1 MTCRESH
8 NRFRCE
14 HMRLC
19 ALGRMRTMA
28 FALLAL
34 VTLLLPLGLR
44 AYAAEEA
51 TPAPAA
57 AVTPSPV
64 PEAEKTATPEP
75 EETPTPLTFKA
86 PAVAPETAAN
96 VYGTN
101 VPGLRM
107 EVFDVDGSHFK
118 FTLYGIGELLSFM
131 QEQLKGEDINYS
143 FRYSLRMLAV
153 REVNLKGKITYRQP
167 KRGEDV
173 RITKISSELHCK
185 ELSYKSKHPRVEADK
200 LSWLLTM
207 KKWFGFDLSKVS
219 GFEFTI
225 YNAYDTRQ
233 KIVYN
238 FDTDAV
244 ATDTLLH
251 TSLRKGGVLRVQVH
265 DKNSITITIT
275 DPKLRDG
282 YKNSPD
288 EPGAIDPFWH
298 VQAIIN
304 AKGWVEAR
312 IEGKDG
318 QDIHNMDYYAGEYH
332 RLKDDSNQYNATSA
346 EVPVK
351 SYKID
356 GNDVMMSLT
365 VPSGAGLNLKYLEQI
380 AVDMN
385 NGTVLKNNI
394 YNVY

>member
-1 MTCRESH
+1 MTCHQTYHCFCRG
-8 NRFRCE
+8 C
-14 HMRLC
+14 MRLC
-19 ALGRMRTMA
+19 ALV
-28 FALLAL
+28 LLAL
-34 VTLLLPLGLR
+34 AALLLPLGLR
-44 AYAAEEA
+44 AHAASTA
-51 TPAPAA
+51 TPSAPA
-57 AVTPSPV
+57 AVTPSPASG
-64 PEAEKTATPEP
+64 PEETASPEP
-75 EETPTPLTFKA
+75 EETPTPLTFKL
-86 PAVAPETAAN
+86 PAVAPEAAAQI
-96 VYGTN
+96 YGED

-107 EVFDVDGSHFK
+107 EVFDVDDSHFK

-131 QEQLKGEDINYS
+131 QEQLKGEDIDYS
-143 FRYSLRMLAV
+143 FRYDLRMLAD

-167 KRGEDV
+167 KRGEDA

-207 KKWFGFDLSKVS
+207 RKWFGFDLDKVE

-233 KIVYN
+233 KIVYK
-238 FDTDAV
+238 FDPNAV
-244 ATDTLLH
+244 VTDTLLH
-251 TSLRKGGVLRVQVH
+251 TSLRKGGELRVQVH
-265 DKNSITITIT
+265 EKNSITLTIT

-304 AKGWVEAR
+304 ARGWVEAK
-312 IEGKDG
+312 IEGQDG
-318 QDIHNMDYYAGEYH
+318 QDIHNMDFYAGEYH
-332 RLKDDSNQYNATSA
+332 RLKDDSNKYRATSTP
-346 EVPVK
+346 VPVK
-351 SYKID
+351 AYKIE
-356 GNDVMMSLT
+356 GNDVIMSFT
-365 VPSGAGLNLKYLEQI
+365 VPVEAGLNLKYIEQI